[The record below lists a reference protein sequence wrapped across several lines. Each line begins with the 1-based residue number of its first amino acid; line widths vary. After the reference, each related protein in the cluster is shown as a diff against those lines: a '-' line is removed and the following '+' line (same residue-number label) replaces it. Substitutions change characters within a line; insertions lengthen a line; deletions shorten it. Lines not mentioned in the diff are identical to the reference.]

1 MTYIASP
8 LAGLGRG
15 ISWRPPAYSLLY
27 FFWRDDKSECSEGE
41 LCVYYVK
48 LVQSIHFIIARQ
60 HAVLSEPNVLPFLS
74 ICLSVCL
81 SIQCQC
87 VKMNGLIVTLFD
99 NWYGHHF
106 SFSSP
111 TAFRKFEVEPPS
123 LGV

>member
-1 MTYIASP
+1 MTNQ
-8 LAGLGRG
+8 
-15 ISWRPPAYSLLY
+15 
-27 FFWRDDKSECSEGE
+27 CSKGE

-60 HAVLSEPNVLPFLS
+60 HAVLSEPGVLPFLS
-74 ICLSVCL
+74 VCLSVCL

-87 VKMNGLIVTLFD
+87 VKMNGLIVPLFD

-111 TAFRKFEVEPPS
+111 TVFRKFEGEHPS
-123 LGV
+123 LGALNTRGWENLANIAIYLGNSMR